1 LEPEVLSSEKFPAFS
16 RLTKIFDNP
25 MSSINNTSPIEKFER
40 PVQKEYFNLLLD
52 IEDKLAVIQPMRY
65 RNYPTEVKIP
75 LLSYVCE
82 LTSTIVYAPLPRILF
97 EGEEWNPKRICTYLG
112 ELEISDNRQ
121 GENFP
126 VDKRIES

>member
-1 LEPEVLSSEKFPAFS
+1 
-16 RLTKIFDNP
+16 
-25 MSSINNTSPIEKFER
+25 
-40 PVQKEYFNLLLD
+40 LD
-52 IEDKLAVIQPMRY
+52 VEDKLAVIQPIRY
-65 RNYPTEVKIP
+65 HTYPIEIKIP

-82 LTSTIVYAPLPRILF
+82 LTSSIVYAPLPRILF

-126 VDKRIES
+126 VDKRIGLQANIAKWNLRTAEVYFWKANV